1 MVTDFIQ
8 VVSLN
13 PKTDLNEELRTRARN
28 YFEKDLFKL
37 KNNSVFKKTVKN
49 VRKHRDLRLLS
60 NGRRRGLL
68 WWNRLSMM
76 Q

>member
-8 VVSLN
+8 EVSLN

-49 VRKHRDLRLLS
+49 VRKHRDIRLLS

>member
-49 VRKHRDLRLLS
+49 VRKHRDIRLLS

>member
-1 MVTDFIQ
+1 MLTDFIQ

-49 VRKHRDLRLLS
+49 VRKHRDIRLLS